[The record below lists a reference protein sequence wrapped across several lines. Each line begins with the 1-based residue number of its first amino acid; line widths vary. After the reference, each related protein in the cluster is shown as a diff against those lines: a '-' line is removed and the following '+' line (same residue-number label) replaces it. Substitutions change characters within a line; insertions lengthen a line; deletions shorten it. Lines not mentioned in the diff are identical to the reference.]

1 MSAFVNPLAPRRPR
15 AAEAVARIREWL
27 RGRLAL
33 ADGTVIVVNE
43 VACAEPGCPD
53 LETVIG
59 LLSSSAASRTFKISK
74 PIAAVTTA
82 DLERMVNGE
91 AAA

>member
-15 AAEAVARIREWL
+15 AAEATSRIRSWL
-27 RGRLAL
+27 RARLAL
-33 ADGTVIVVNE
+33 PEDVLIVVNE

-53 LETVIG
+53 VETVIG
-59 LLSSSAASRTFKISK
+59 LLPPSGPSRTFKIER
-74 PIAAVTTA
+74 PIAEVTTA
-82 DLERMVNGE
+82 DLERMLDGE